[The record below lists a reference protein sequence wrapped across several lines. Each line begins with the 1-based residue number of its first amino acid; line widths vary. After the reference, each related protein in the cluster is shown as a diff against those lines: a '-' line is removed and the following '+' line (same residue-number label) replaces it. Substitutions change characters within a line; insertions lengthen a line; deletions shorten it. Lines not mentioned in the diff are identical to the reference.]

1 VVVVVRLRR
10 PAGDGSGPP
19 ARLFST
25 VVEDWVGPDE
35 VPPPGW
41 DGEEWMWRRV
51 TAYRRRWQARI
62 EWARQHGRPTSW
74 SVKP

>member
-1 VVVVVRLRR
+1 VAQLRST
-10 PAGDGSGPP
+10 PVADDGGIP

-25 VVEDWVGPDE
+25 LVADWVGPDE
-35 VPPPGW
+35 VPPDDWPQ
-41 DGEEWMWRRV
+41 DKAWMWPRV

-62 EWARQHGRPTSW
+62 EWARQHGRPASW